1 MSVFSAR
8 TNSSPTVEQ
17 LPSWTFD
24 PHRTEAGFRA
34 RRMGAPW
41 VNGRFTDVHGKFYFD
56 LEDPLSSSC
65 VGEIDVANLYAGE
78 PYLNTELRAA
88 DFLGES
94 GPRSITFAARLA
106 GRTSETGFKAD
117 VLLTICGETRH
128 VMMNLAYLGQ
138 WEAPLWSDGQHM
150 GSATRVGLRAE
161 GLITRQDFE
170 VVTPIDRARRER
182 SFANALE
189 VSLDIEAVL
198 DADLKAIGAIEF

>member
-1 MSVFSAR
+1 MSVSSAR
-8 TNSSPTVEQ
+8 TSSSPTVEQ

-34 RRMGAPW
+34 HRMGAPW

-56 LEDPLSSSC
+56 LEEPLSSSC
-65 VGEIDVANLYAGE
+65 VGEIDVANLHAGE

-88 DFLGES
+88 DFLGET

-106 GRTSETGFKAD
+106 GRTSETDFKAD
-117 VLLTICGETRH
+117 VLLTIRGETRH

-138 WEAPLWSDGQHM
+138 WEAPLWSDGQKM

-161 GLITRQDFE
+161 GLIRRQDFE
-170 VVTPIDRARRER
+170 VVTSIDRARRDR
-182 SFANALE
+182 ANANALE

>member
-1 MSVFSAR
+1 MSVSSAP

-24 PHRTEAGFRA
+24 PNRTEAGFRA
-34 RRMGAPW
+34 HRMGAPW

-56 LEDPLSSSC
+56 LEEPLSSSC

-78 PYLNTELRAA
+78 PYLNTKLRAA
-88 DFLGES
+88 DFLGET

-106 GRTSETGFKAD
+106 GRTGETGFKAD
-117 VLLTICGETRH
+117 VLLTIRGETRH

-138 WEAPLWSDGQHM
+138 WEAPLWSDGQNI

-170 VVTPIDRARRER
+170 VVTPIDRARREG
-182 SFANALE
+182 ANANVLE